1 MLKTKFEF
9 NYLQNALYIHQPGS
23 PRQSI
28 TKTFTTNW
36 GSPGFIL
43 EPANHWITFTVYPN
57 KIRAFYKQVETD
69 DSGQAWPSEVDLTWN
84 EPKDWKVSADTL
96 APLNQIITYYQKDLD
111 LESSLPKTNPLIF
124 NFTQADQIQKI
135 NGVWVKKH

>member
-9 NYLQNALYIHQPGS
+9 NYQDKTLYIYQPGE

-43 EPANHWITFTVYPN
+43 EPVNHWITFTVYPN
-57 KIRAFYKQVETD
+57 KIRTFYKHVETD
-69 DSGQAWPSEVDLTWN
+69 DSGQAWPSELDW
-84 EPKDWKVSADTL
+84 KDWKVSADTL

-124 NFTQADQIQKI
+124 NFTQADQVEKI

>member
-9 NYLQNALYIHQPGS
+9 NYLQNALFIHQPGS

-57 KIRAFYKQVETD
+57 KIRAFYKHVETD
-69 DSGQAWPSEVDLTWN
+69 DSGQAWPSELDWG
-84 EPKDWKVSADTL
+84 DWKVSADTL
-96 APLNQIITYYQKDLD
+96 APVSQIITCYQKDL
-111 LESSLPKTNPLIF
+111 EKKEIIT
-124 NFTQADQIQKI
+124 FTFKPTDEVHKINNQWIKKHDQKI
-135 NGVWVKKH
+135 

>member
-9 NYLQNALYIHQPGS
+9 NYLQNALFIHQPGS

-43 EPANHWITFTVYPN
+43 EPTNHWITFTVYPN
-57 KIRAFYKQVETD
+57 KIRAFYKQVKSD
-69 DSGQAWPSEVDLTWN
+69 DSGQAWPSELDW
-84 EPKDWKVSADTL
+84 KDWKVSAETL
-96 APLNQIITYYQKDLD
+96 APVSQIITYYQKDLE
-111 LESSLPKTNPLIF
+111 LEANSKQNPLSF
-124 NFTQADQIQKI
+124 NFTQTDQVQKI
-135 NGVWVKKH
+135 NGVWVKKPNDKR

>member
-1 MLKTKFEF
+1 MPKLKFEF
-9 NYLQNALYIHQPGS
+9 NHQDKTLCIHRPGE

-36 GSPGFIL
+36 GAPGFIL
-43 EPANHWITFTVYPN
+43 EPENHWITFTVYPN
-57 KIRAFYKQVETD
+57 KIRAFYKHVETD
-69 DSGQAWPSEVDLTWN
+69 GSVQAWPSELDW
-84 EPKDWKVSADTL
+84 KDWKVSADTL

-111 LESSLPKTNPLIF
+111 LESFLPKTNPLIF
-124 NFTQADQIQKI
+124 NFTQADQVEKI

>member
-9 NYLQNALYIHQPGS
+9 NYLQNALFIHQPGS

-43 EPANHWITFTVYPN
+43 EPANHWITFTIYPN
-57 KIRAFYKQVETD
+57 KIRAFYKQVIVPEE
-69 DSGQAWPSEVDLTWN
+69 SLWSLE
-84 EPKDWKVSADTL
+84 
-96 APLNQIITYYQKDLD
+96 QINYYQKDLE
-111 LESSLPKTNPLIF
+111 LNKNPIT
-124 NFTQADQIQKI
+124 FTFEPTDEVQKL
-135 NGVWVKKH
+135 NGNWVKKSN

>member
-9 NYLQNALYIHQPGS
+9 DYLQNTLFIQEPGS

-43 EPANHWITFTVYPN
+43 EPSNHWITFTVYPN
-57 KIRAFYKQVETD
+57 KIRVFYKQVIT
-69 DSGQAWPSEVDLTWN
+69 
-84 EPKDWKVSADTL
+84 PKESLWSL
-96 APLNQIITYYQKDLD
+96 EQINYYRK
-111 LESSLPKTNPLIF
+111 ELPKQEIISFT
-124 NFTQADQIQKI
+124 FTQADQVHKVDGI
-135 NGVWVKKH
+135 WVKKIIF